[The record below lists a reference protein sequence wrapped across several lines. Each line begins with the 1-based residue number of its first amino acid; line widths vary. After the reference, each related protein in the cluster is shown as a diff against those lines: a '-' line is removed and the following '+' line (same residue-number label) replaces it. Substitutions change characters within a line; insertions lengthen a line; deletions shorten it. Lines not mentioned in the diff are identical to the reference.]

1 MPSTTMPHYM
11 LPTISSQASARA
23 ATHAVVARS
32 TKVPRQVSRP
42 AKPVSCPSP
51 GLPSAATQTTFSARQ
66 RVAATPKPA
75 VPAAVPRRPFVTAPN
90 RPVVSNLTP
99 ADRIRINKLIPAIE
113 EDFARVREE
122 HCGEIRRTCEHKVLF
137 GSFDSDSDLDL
148 SFYSPSESGLAR
160 ILDDFSDD
168 AFNNDVTGDD
178 DRVFFNDDTVIHH
191 RIASSAYPHFAD
203 FDASELEEEDV
214 SMAAL
219 EELSFV
225 EVSPFVDTNL
235 PVVPSPSHSLTP
247 NLPVVPLSHSLATN
261 IEDDLVS
268 ALGQMNLVD
277 PVIGEGSDFLFS
289 PIHSSFLSRHPSFL
303 EDS

>member
-1 MPSTTMPHYM
+1 M
-11 LPTISSQASARA
+11 
-23 ATHAVVARS
+23 VVRS
-32 TKVPRQVSRP
+32 
-42 AKPVSCPSP
+42 
-51 GLPSAATQTTFSARQ
+51 F
-66 RVAATPKPA
+66 
-75 VPAAVPRRPFVTAPN
+75 N
-90 RPVVSNLTP
+90 
-99 ADRIRINKLIPAIE
+99 
-113 EDFARVREE
+113 
-122 HCGEIRRTCEHKVLF
+122 
-137 GSFDSDSDLDL
+137 SDSELDP

-168 AFNNDVTGDD
+168 AFNNDVTDNDD
-178 DRVFFNDDTVIHH
+178 GVFFNDDTVIHH

-247 NLPVVPLSHSLATN
+247 NLPVVPLSQSLATN

>member
-1 MPSTTMPHYM
+1 M
-11 LPTISSQASARA
+11 
-23 ATHAVVARS
+23 VVR
-32 TKVPRQVSRP
+32 
-42 AKPVSCPSP
+42 
-51 GLPSAATQTTFSARQ
+51 
-66 RVAATPKPA
+66 
-75 VPAAVPRRPFVTAPN
+75 
-90 RPVVSNLTP
+90 
-99 ADRIRINKLIPAIE
+99 
-113 EDFARVREE
+113 
-122 HCGEIRRTCEHKVLF
+122 
-137 GSFDSDSDLDL
+137 SFDSDSDFDL
-148 SFYSPSESGLAR
+148 SFYSPSEPGLAR

-168 AFNNDVTGDD
+168 AFNNDVTDDD

-235 PVVPSPSHSLTP
+235 PVVPSPSHS

-289 PIHSSFLSRHPSFL
+289 PVHSSFLSRHPSFL